1 LVIGADDRWEWSRDL
16 LADARCR
23 RQDCSKCRPIFGG
36 RADVQLGL
44 HRDGTAFGLSEY
56 EIVERR
62 QVWWEVV
69 VSFSAL
75 ERPS

>member
-1 LVIGADDRWEWSRDL
+1 MADGNGAEIFWPMLGAAVKTAQSVSLPYTSAILSADD
-16 LADARCR
+16 
-23 RQDCSKCRPIFGG
+23 
-36 RADVQLGL
+36 QLGL

-69 VSFSAL
+69 VSL
-75 ERPS
+75 TTKGTDPS

>member
-1 LVIGADDRWEWSRDL
+1 MINVSTLVTGADDRWEWSRDL
-16 LADARCR
+16 LANAWCR
-23 RQDCSKCRPIFGG
+23 RQDCSECGSVSNG
-36 RADVQLGL
+36 SADMQLGL

-69 VSFSAL
+69 VSF
-75 ERPS
+75 